1 MLGDD
6 RADRVAL
13 AVVRLL
19 AQEHKV
25 GALALERLGQRVAGR
40 SHVGPG
46 EGLVA
51 EVHRAVSSQ
60 RHRLVQRAHGR
71 LGPHRHRDDLLDG
84 HAAALPDLH
93 RRLDGVGVVGV
104 EIPLPA
110 AVHAP
115 RRGIEL
121 LLDRGVGDLL
131 HQHAYLHSQPA
142 PCALLG
148 RILLARAVD

>member
-1 MLGDD
+1 MLRND

-19 AQEHKV
+19 AQEHQV

-40 SHVGPG
+40 SHVGPSQ
-46 EGLVA
+46 GLIA
-51 EVHRAVSSQ
+51 EVHRAVGSQ
-60 RHRLVQRAHGR
+60 RHRLVQRAHGA
-71 LGPHRHRDDLLDG
+71 LGPHRDRDDLLHGD
-84 HAAALPDLH
+84 AAALPDLH

-104 EIPLPA
+104 EVPLPA

-115 RRGIEL
+115 RRRIEL
-121 LLDRGVGDLL
+121 LLHRGVRDLL

-142 PCALLG
+142 PCALL
-148 RILLARAVD
+148 RRMLLARAVD